1 GLLRIMGRCTGKE
14 SEAVVEEALMAIT
27 ALIEVLKDGFQKY
40 MPDFKPFLLA
50 ALENHDDAQIGIA
63 AVGVVSDLC
72 RAFETNISGYMDE
85 IMERMLGILQDAN
98 AKKNVKTQVL
108 NTFGDVALALN
119 AQYSR
124 YLDLNMKW
132 LTEAISAA
140 QITNADDFDQI
151 DYVESLRESCC
162 YAFSGIVQALNGSP
176 ESLQLIQRNIQPM
189 LQLIVQISNSQPTTS
204 ENLYSSACALA
215 GDLLHSF
222 GVEFLPVV
230 DTAEF
235 GINTLVAKCRR
246 SRTNKAKSIA
256 SWVTREIAR
265 VKRQAGNA
273 AAAAEKILFR
283 KMDSTNQ
290 PGSSKDPNIQWMYDG
305 TKSIVNREDYLLG
318 KKIDRNFELY
328 SDVVV
333 KDKDGE
339 TRDNFFKQKLLQNG
353 SGHVHNQKIS
363 ALDVRTVRNED
374 PLVAL
379 KFQEEQRRRQMLENP
394 LIKLKAQRIFQKEF
408 EKQMKK
414 EDNKTNDSRHSSLKE
429 KEQPKEKIQSRPKL
443 SAAEIEER
451 RKAMLQNA
459 SWRDEMRENNFKKTI
474 EELRKE
480 ENEANNIP
488 NFIRP
493 VMDSAN
499 SSLEKRLQSNKMG
512 VQRSHDHMD
521 KSFLKR

>member
-1 GLLRIMGRCTGKE
+1 
-14 SEAVVEEALMAIT
+14 
-27 ALIEVLKDGFQKY
+27 
-40 MPDFKPFLLA
+40 
-50 ALENHDDAQIGIA
+50 
-63 AVGVVSDLC
+63 
-72 RAFETNISGYMDE
+72 MD
-85 IMERMLGILQDAN
+85 N
-98 AKKNVKTQVL
+98 
-108 NTFGDVALALN
+108 
-119 AQYSR
+119 
-124 YLDLNMKW
+124 
-132 LTEAISAA
+132 
-140 QITNADDFDQI
+140 
-151 DYVESLRESCC
+151 
-162 YAFSGIVQALNGSP
+162 
-176 ESLQLIQRNIQPM
+176 
-189 LQLIVQISNSQPTTS
+189 
-204 ENLYSSACALA
+204 
-215 GDLLHSF
+215 
-222 GVEFLPVV
+222 
-230 DTAEF
+230 
-235 GINTLVAKCRR
+235 
-246 SRTNKAKSIA
+246 
-256 SWVTREIAR
+256 
-265 VKRQAGNA
+265 
-273 AAAAEKILFR
+273 
-283 KMDSTNQ
+283 NQ
-290 PGSSKDPNIQWMYDG
+290 PSSSKDPNIQWMYDG

-333 KDKDGE
+333 KDKDDE

-353 SGHVHNQKIS
+353 SGNVHNQKIS

-394 LIKLKAQRIFQKEF
+394 LIKLKAQRILQKEF

-414 EDNKTNDSRHSSLKE
+414 VEKKKKKHKKSKRNSSSSDEEIFSKHGRVDEREKHRHSREERSRSRSRGRDERRREDARREEGHHHHHREVFSRSSDVNKTNDSRRFNHKGEE
-429 KEQPKEKIQSRPKL
+429 KPKERLQSRPKL

-493 VMDSAN
+493 IMDSAN